1 MSINLLVSFVRA
13 LYFVISS
20 FAKVSLL
27 HFTIV
32 AVSTTI
38 LKMVNINPV
47 VCVAS
52 VALTIVY
59 LVYIK
64 LNLFMFD
71 IDMFKFFD
79 TGV

>member
-1 MSINLLVSFVRA
+1 MSINLFVSFVRT
-13 LYFVISS
+13 LYLFCSS
-20 FAKVSLL
+20 FVKVSLL
-27 HFTIV
+27 HFTIA

-59 LVYIK
+59 LVYINLK
-64 LNLFMFD
+64 LFMFD
-71 IDMFKFFD
+71 IDMFMSMEIE
-79 TGV
+79 

>member
-1 MSINLLVSFVRA
+1 MTINLFVSFVRA
-13 LYFVISS
+13 LYLFCSS
-20 FAKVSLL
+20 FVKVSLL

-32 AVSTTI
+32 AVSATI
-38 LKMVNINPV
+38 LKMVNMNPV

-64 LNLFMFD
+64 LDLFMFD

>member
-1 MSINLLVSFVRA
+1 MTINLFVSFVRA

-20 FAKVSLL
+20 FVKVSLL

-32 AVSTTI
+32 AVSATI
-38 LKMVNINPV
+38 LKMVNMNPV

-64 LNLFMFD
+64 LDLFMFD